1 MKSGRLPPWPAVLL
15 LALSTLLPVAH
26 ATTVRAPDFDGMVGK
41 SDYIVR
47 AVVKSVTSGWRAN
60 PEKPGQR
67 YIGTLVE
74 LDVKEIIKGTPPSPL
89 VLDLVGGRI
98 DDRELTIEGSPRF
111 TVGQENILFVKGNG
125 RQIVPLVGMNHGY
138 YQVRRD
144 KVTGRD
150 QVLRSNGKPLYDEK
164 EVALP
169 ESALSAAPARAA
181 SARPLTSAEF
191 ATRIRKS
198 GKFNTREKLE

>member
-1 MKSGRLPPWPAVLL
+1 MKSGRSSPWPAVLL
-15 LALSTLLPVAH
+15 LALSALLPVAH
-26 ATTVRAPDFDGMVGK
+26 ATTVRAPDFDGMVSK

-47 AVVKSVTSGWRAN
+47 AVVKSVTSEWRAN

-74 LDVKEIIKGTPPSPL
+74 LEVKEVIKGTPPSPL
-89 VLDLVGGRI
+89 VLDLVGGRME
-98 DDRELTIEGSPRF
+98 DRELTIEGSPRF

-125 RQIVPLVGMNHGY
+125 RQIVPLVGMSHGY

-144 KVTGRD
+144 KVSGRD
-150 QVLRSNGKPLYDEK
+150 QVLRSNGRPLYDEK

-169 ESALSAAPARAA
+169 VSGLGSAPAHDLAA
-181 SARPLTSAEF
+181 QPLSSAEF

-198 GKFNTREKLE
+198 ELLNTREKLE

>member
-1 MKSGRLPPWPAVLL
+1 MKSGSSSPCLAVLL
-15 LALSTLLPVAH
+15 LALFVFYPAAH

-74 LDVKEIIKGTPPSPL
+74 LDVKEVIKGTPPAPL
-89 VLDLVGGRI
+89 ILDLVGGRI
-98 DDRELTIEGSPRF
+98 DDRELTVEGSPRF

-125 RQIVPLVGMNHGY
+125 RQIIPLVGMNHGY

-169 ESALSAAPARAA
+169 DSAISTAPARDA
-181 SARPLTSAEF
+181 SARPLTPAEF

-198 GKFNTREKLE
+198 GQSNPREKLE